1 MRGYTIDAIVLGRSN
16 LGERDRLV
24 ILLSRDRGKVR
35 AVVRGA
41 NKTDSKLAGLVQPFS
56 RSRLDLWR
64 GRSLD
69 GLRSGEVLESFRRLR
84 AEFDSI
90 AYASCM
96 AEITGYIAQEDEK
109 DEPLYLLLLTCF
121 RALERAMD
129 HVLVGAFFCVRVIKV
144 LGVFPVLDQ
153 CVVCGGPVDA
163 SSPLRFSQGGLTC
176 ARCRASGGLG
186 TKISTHLC
194 RLAESLRDIHPREL
208 AGFRASREDLL
219 ALTELFLDYAEFQLD
234 RRVNSRSFLDILG

>member
-1 MRGYTIDAIVLGRSN
+1 MRGYTVEAIVLSRRD

-24 ILLSRDRGKVR
+24 TVLSRDRGKVR

-41 NKTDSKLAGLVQPFS
+41 SRADSKLAALVQPFS

-69 GLRSGEVLESFRRLR
+69 GVRGGEVLESFRGLR
-84 AEFDSI
+84 TEFEGI

-96 AEITGYIAQEDEK
+96 AEIAGYISQEGES
-109 DEPLYLLLLTCF
+109 DEPLYLLLLTCY
-121 RALERAMD
+121 RALERGMD
-129 HVLVGAFFCVRVIKV
+129 PPRIGTFFCVRVMKV

-153 CVVCGGPVDA
+153 CVVCGEPAGADA
-163 SSPLRFSQGGLTC
+163 SLGFSLGGVAC
-176 ARCRASGGLG
+176 VRCRRGDGPGVTLADR
-186 TKISTHLC
+186 LC
-194 RLAESLRDIHPREL
+194 RLALRMRDMHPSELVSLRSP
-208 AGFRASREDLL
+208 REDLL
-219 ALTELFLDYAEFQLD
+219 ALSEVFLDYAEFQLD